1 MKKINKSNS
10 GTTGLRATF

>member
-1 MKKINKSNS
+1 MKKINKSNL